1 MHEITERIL
10 KFNSSFNPKLVS
22 LKYKFMAQNP
32 FRFFRGT
39 CHIFYEDLSV
49 AAVLPSSPVT
59 WNCGDL
65 HIENFGSYRGD
76 NHLVYFD
83 LNDFDESILAPLL
96 WDLVRMTTSLFLA
109 FDSLKI
115 TDKEA
120 LKAVEIFLKAFTDT
134 LYKGN

>member
-1 MHEITERIL
+1 MQQITERIIQ
-10 KFNSSFNPKLVS
+10 FNSSVKPELVS
-22 LKYKFMAQNP
+22 LKYKLMAENA

-39 CHIFYEDLSV
+39 CHIFYEDLS
-49 AAVLPSSPVT
+49 AAASLPSSPVS

-83 LNDFDESILAPLL
+83 LNDFDESILAPVL
-96 WDLVRMTTSLFLA
+96 WDLVRMTTSILLA

-115 TDKEA
+115 NGERA
-120 LKAVEIFLKAFTDT
+120 SRAVEIFLKVFTDV
-134 LYKGN
+134 L